1 MAAAVE
7 VVRANLAGESN
18 RAQSRSSRIG
28 LWLTALAI
36 AVGFAV
42 PIEQYIS
49 PQFGLGY
56 WLGIVGGSLM
66 LVLVVYPMRKRMPSL
81 AVLGS
86 VQLWFQ
92 IHMVFGII
100 GPLAVLY
107 HANFRLG
114 ATNSNVALICMLL
127 VAGSGVVGRYLY
139 ARIHNG
145 LYGKKTTVQELAAD
159 AEKLRKHSG
168 ALRLL
173 PGLMLEVEQAER
185 HIGRPAPLVIRP
197 FLAALREQR
206 ATRRISRLVRN
217 AVAMASTRSSTLS
230 RERERFTQAATAY
243 ISARLKAARRVAEFQ
258 ASERLFVVWHVLH
271 MPLFVVLVI
280 VGVVHVIAV
289 HVY

>member
-1 MAAAVE
+1 MAAAAE
-7 VVRANLAGESN
+7 VLRANLAGESGGT
-18 RAQSRSSRIG
+18 QSRSSRIG
-28 LWLTALAI
+28 LWLSVLAI

-42 PIEQYIS
+42 PTEQYIS
-49 PQFGLGY
+49 PQSGLGY

-86 VQLWFQ
+86 VQFWFQ

-114 ATNSNVALICMLL
+114 ATNSNVALVCMLL

-145 LYGKKTTVQELAAD
+145 LYGKKTTLQELAGD
-159 AEKLRKHSG
+159 AEKLRTHSG

-173 PGLMLEVEQAER
+173 PGLMLEVQQAER

-197 FLAALREQR
+197 LLAALREKR

-217 AVAMASTRSSTLS
+217 AVAMASTRSSALS
-230 RERERFTQAATAY
+230 RERERFTQAANAY